1 MAKILKCPRCQEK
14 IDVTDLSG
22 GSTVKCEACGTM
34 VRLATGATGKVP
46 PAACVRYFV
55 R

>member
-1 MAKILKCPRCQEK
+1 MAKILKCPGCQEK

-34 VRLATGATGKVP
+34 DMTIFRVKPWGSMQARLG
-46 PAACVRYFV
+46 RQ
-55 R
+55 